1 MRILG
6 CSARRPS
13 ISVQAYASQSLTKP
27 FHCDSIGA
35 FPRLFRSLPLAA
47 AQPLCFVSPSLSFRC
62 VSFALPLSS
71 VGRHAAPCHFGA
83 AHGSAVPFH
92 RLSVHIYAPSPHRAA
107 EPIHCVAAHIF
118 ASPFHCLSS
127 LCSSAAHLC
136 RSAPCE
142 AFPSLG
148 CACLPVAWP
157 CHCASKHCASSPCR
171 SVSWHL
177 MASPLPFCTGPSKS
191 FADLIVALPC
201 FSVSFHLHSGRCVS
215 FPKQRRSA
223 QILSYAHLCYSS
235 PRLSLPFHRFA
246 EQFSA
251 VPPHFVAPCCRASP
265 FPLYSIHLPA
275 LTFLAW
281 PRPYSSV
288 RSSSTSYVNRPLP
301 LFLHCPNP
309 RSFP

>member
-1 MRILG
+1 MAMRILG

-235 PRLSLPFHRFA
+235 LGFLCPSI
-246 EQFSA
+246 
-251 VPPHFVAPCCRASP
+251 ASP
-265 FPLYSIHLPA
+265 NSSAQFLRISWPRAAAHRLFRSIQFISRRLHSSPGHA
-275 LTFLAW
+275 LT
-281 PRPYSSV
+281 
-288 RSSSTSYVNRPLP
+288 LP
-301 LFLHCPNP
+301 CALPVPHT
-309 RSFP
+309 